1 MPTLYKTCRGDNNLS
16 VHALANSLV
25 IIEIYMNE
33 CTGSLKY
40 IKKLVIKFDV
50 FVILLQIYV
59 IYRHFSI
66 SIYVMHLNTYCH
78 YHSTNQYYFA
88 MRHVTFEDILPS
100 YT

>member
-40 IKKLVIKFDV
+40 IKNCEFELE
-50 FVILLQIYV
+50 
-59 IYRHFSI
+59 
-66 SIYVMHLNTYCH
+66 LN
-78 YHSTNQYYFA
+78 
-88 MRHVTFEDILPS
+88 
-100 YT
+100 